1 MACLNPVGPTL
12 PPRNLTPASGR
23 QDHTTSPYAATS
35 LVRVLLI
42 AHGFKRTRPAIPSR
56 AKRCRVHRIP
66 PRVRDDGQRPSVG
79 WDAKSSRCDLGG
91 VETGIFFQTGL
102 DTKLPDGQITTAA
115 RAPSCPGRGAASFTL
130 LRSAGTHAYTGAVD
144 PGSAAHRHS
153 ASKTRV
159 NALMALRGIR
169 GTTGAS
175 REVHQT
181 YLTKECR
188 KAVGWVE
195 PAKPIISI
203 KCN

>member
-1 MACLNPVGPTL
+1 M
-12 PPRNLTPASGR
+12 
-23 QDHTTSPYAATS
+23 
-35 LVRVLLI
+35 
-42 AHGFKRTRPAIPSR
+42 
-56 AKRCRVHRIP
+56 
-66 PRVRDDGQRPSVG
+66 G

-91 VETGIFFQTGL
+91 VGTEIFLQRGL
-102 DTKLPDGQITTAA
+102 DTKLPDGQIITRRESTF
-115 RAPSCPGRGAASFTL
+115 RSCPGRGAASFTL
-130 LRSAGTHAYTGAVD
+130 LRTAGTHVDTGAVD

-159 NALMALRGIR
+159 NALMALRSIR

-188 KAVGWVE
+188 KAVGWIE

>member
-1 MACLNPVGPTL
+1 VIWGEWK
-12 PPRNLTPASGR
+12 
-23 QDHTTSPYAATS
+23 QEYF
-35 LVRVLLI
+35 
-42 AHGFKRTRPAIPSR
+42 FKRDSTQNCPTGKSSHGCESTFRS
-56 AKRCRVHRIP
+56 
-66 PRVRDDGQRPSVG
+66 QRPL
-79 WDAKSSRCDLGG
+79 RCSA
-91 VETGIFFQTGL
+91 E
-102 DTKLPDGQITTAA
+102 
-115 RAPSCPGRGAASFTL
+115 PGPMSTL
-130 LRSAGTHAYTGAVD
+130 AVD

-159 NALMALRGIR
+159 NALMALRSIR